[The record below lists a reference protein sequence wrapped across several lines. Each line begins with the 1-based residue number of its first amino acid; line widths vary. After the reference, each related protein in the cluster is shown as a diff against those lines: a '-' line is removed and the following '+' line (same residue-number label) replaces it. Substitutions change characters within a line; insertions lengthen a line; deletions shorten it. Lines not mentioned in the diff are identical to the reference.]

1 MAASL
6 VPVGP
11 ARLVPVM
18 GGRLVPVARGN
29 QDLPPS
35 SGCEVSLS
43 GLSRF
48 SPVMEMHG
56 CTSTRSGP
64 VRLLPLLKCIRY
76 VASLRSRL
84 PGETMTKWP
93 ITGGVLAEVSASGTP
108 EPWEE
113 VMVSRGSQDQ
123 NHHLLLTPFE

>member
-1 MAASL
+1 MPELNIVVVVPGRLPIYSFCAPNMVYMGREVGPGCRGKPGPAPWLWLERLVPVMAASL

-56 CTSTRSGP
+56 TQVHAVDP
-64 VRLLPLLKCIRY
+64 
-76 VASLRSRL
+76 
-84 PGETMTKWP
+84 
-93 ITGGVLAEVSASGTP
+93 
-108 EPWEE
+108 
-113 VMVSRGSQDQ
+113 
-123 NHHLLLTPFE
+123 